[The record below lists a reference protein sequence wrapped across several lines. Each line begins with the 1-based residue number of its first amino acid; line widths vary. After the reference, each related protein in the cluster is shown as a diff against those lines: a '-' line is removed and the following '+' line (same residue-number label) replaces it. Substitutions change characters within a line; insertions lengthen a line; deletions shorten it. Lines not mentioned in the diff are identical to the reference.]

1 MVRIIEVT
9 GLLKSVKSE
18 RKSEPQQKALREG
31 ANPIPPHTR
40 ACAERHP
47 PSHARTAKK
56 LSHTL
61 ETLKLT
67 RVAWSDSAN
76 FRQLSKTG
84 CSRVSRGDRRPT
96 RARRATRLIVKTWST
111 RAGTGRRKGSHRIL
125 PPFSRTSGR
134 GSRHR
139 PHRRRERC
147 VGTFSR

>member
-1 MVRIIEVT
+1 MDRFAEYRTRHTYSRHFRNYILTSHVSIIILVKNIKNANLSCSIRVVPIIEVT

-47 PSHARTAKK
+47 PSHARTAEK

-76 FRQLSKTG
+76 FRQSSKTG
-84 CSRVSRGDRRPT
+84 CSRVSRGDPPELAERR
-96 RARRATRLIVKTWST
+96 V
-111 RAGTGRRKGSHRIL
+111 
-125 PPFSRTSGR
+125 
-134 GSRHR
+134 
-139 PHRRRERC
+139 
-147 VGTFSR
+147 